1 MSEDRPVTLEFLAA
15 QSQRVLAELR
25 ILRDHVDVL
34 AATCPRIDNSFDRLE
49 TRLLAEF
56 REILAMH
63 AQHDRTAG
71 RVRALEERQT

>member
-34 AATCPRIDNSFDRLE
+34 AATCPRIDNDFD
-49 TRLLAEF
+49 RLLAEF
-56 REILAMH
+56 REIRAMH
-63 AQHDRTAG
+63 AQHDRTAS